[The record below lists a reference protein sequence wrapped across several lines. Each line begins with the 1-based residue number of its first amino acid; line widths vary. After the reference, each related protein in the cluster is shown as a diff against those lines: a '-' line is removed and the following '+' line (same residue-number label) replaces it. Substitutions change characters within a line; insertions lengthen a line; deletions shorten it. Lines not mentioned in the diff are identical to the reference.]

1 MNQLEDELSFHML
14 DTKAVGAIKFT
25 RNHKTANEQR
35 HEVEDS
41 KDVHGNRIRAFGIE
55 ERAKSRSCT
64 QINAYSDL
72 KIADAIHDV
81 AAIDVGDDSVASDLE
96 QHVAL
101 ALEESEYDRQIFEK
115 PRDIKSGNNFQS
127 KRSGCQQHEAQKDG
141 VLRTKLIFDGGVV
154 GRKDELHNGEY

>member
-1 MNQLEDELSFHML
+1 MITVQILIDLMKRVGGMLFLLLMKLLVVLSGFLMMSFMLMILDGVYESCVLGHKSKSKSYNNNRMNQLEDELSFHML

-64 QINAYSDL
+64 
-72 KIADAIHDV
+72 
-81 AAIDVGDDSVASDLE
+81 
-96 QHVAL
+96 
-101 ALEESEYDRQIFEK
+101 
-115 PRDIKSGNNFQS
+115 
-127 KRSGCQQHEAQKDG
+127 
-141 VLRTKLIFDGGVV
+141 
-154 GRKDELHNGEY
+154 